1 MTTGLPWQRLVLP
14 SFLAL
19 PVLALLLALG
29 TWQVQRLEWK
39 NGLLAEIAAA
49 QAAPPVPAPAAPE
62 PFAHISATGRFRPGA
77 EVLLGLEVRGPV
89 LGASLI
95 AVLDREGAPPLLV
108 ERGWVPMEGG
118 EVARPEGIVTV
129 TGYARYSDARSPF
142 AAADD
147 VARRRF
153 LTFDAP
159 AIAAA
164 LGVPEAAPFALTVV
178 RAGAARGPSG
188 FGAAPPPSRGPLPD
202 AASGFPAPRNPHLG
216 YALTWFGLAAA
227 WVAVFALWAARRLRS
242 P

>member
-1 MTTGLPWQRLVLP
+1 MRAGLPWQRVVLP

-29 TWQVQRLEWK
+29 TWQVQRLAWK

-49 QAAPPVPAPAAPE
+49 QAAPPIPAPAAPE
-62 PFAHISATGRFRPGA
+62 PFTHIAATGRFRPDA
-77 EVLLGLEVRGPV
+77 EAILGLEVRGTA
-89 LGASLI
+89 LGGSLI
-95 AVLDREGAPPLLV
+95 AVLDRDGAPPLLV
-108 ERGWVPMEGG
+108 DRGWVPMEGG
-118 EVARPEGIVTV
+118 EVVRPQGPVTV
-129 TGYARYSDARSPF
+129 TGYARYSDKRSPF

-164 LGVPEAAPFALTVV
+164 LGAPDAPPYALTVV
-178 RAGAARGPSG
+178 QPGPALGPSG

-202 AASGFPAPRNPHLG
+202 PARGFPAPHNPHLG

-227 WVAVFALWAARRLRS
+227 WVAVFLLWASRRLRM